1 MNTVTVTINGV
12 EYNLRGKE
20 DEKYLLDVAA
30 YVDTKIREIS
40 GSNKKLSTSSAAVL
54 TAVNIADELFKCDL
68 EIGNI
73 TKKKNSLE
81 ERHLTLKERLRELK
95 VEIDET
101 AKARIN
107 EVESLKNVIF
117 NMEEKLKDLEN
128 LKSTNEELN
137 NKIVELLDIN
147 KKNESLINE
156 LESELTTIKK
166 DNEKL
171 ETTVKNCTEEINNR
185 VSIEEYDEVINKLQK
200 TQKINVM
207 LSDENDDLRE
217 KVSNYNNEIN
227 SYSSE
232 NTELKELEK
241 DLKEKIKFKEA
252 ELEEYKLLN
261 EKNSMEERNS
271 LENKIIN
278 LETELENVM
287 NKKETYRL
295 RNKEMNFKLQ
305 NYKYKVLDLEKKL
318 MDAQF
323 NLAVEKR
330 DKNPLLR

>member
-137 NKIVELLDIN
+137 NKLVELMDTN
-147 KKNESLINE
+147 KKNESLITE
-156 LESELTTIKK
+156 LQSELTTVKEE
-166 DNEKL
+166 NEKL
-171 ETTVKNCTEEINNR
+171 ETTVKNCTEEINSR

-261 EKNSMEERNS
+261 EKNSIEERNS
-271 LENKIIN
+271 MENKIIN